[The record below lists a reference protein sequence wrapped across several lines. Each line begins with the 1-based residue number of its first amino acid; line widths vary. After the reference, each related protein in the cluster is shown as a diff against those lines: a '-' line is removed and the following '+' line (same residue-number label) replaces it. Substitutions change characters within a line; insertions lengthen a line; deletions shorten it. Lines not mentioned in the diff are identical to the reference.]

1 MKLSLSAF
9 TAKKQ
14 TGKLKDPRF
23 SNLNISCLLVSI
35 YFSKR
40 ESLIKL
46 VKINTQ
52 PKWYIEE

>member
-1 MKLSLSAF
+1 MRLRPSVF

-14 TGKLKDPRF
+14 TSKLKDPRF
-23 SNLNISCLLVSI
+23 SNLNISYLLVSI
-35 YFSKR
+35 YFLR

-52 PKWYIEE
+52 LKWYTEE